1 MLRAV
6 ADTHAFIWYLLG
18 HPSLSN
24 QARAFLDD
32 ILKSGDT
39 VGISTITLVEVV
51 YLTEKG
57 RLKEG
62 ILSEIETLLSDKMSM
77 FVELP
82 LDRHVVQH
90 MQRIPWKDIPDMPDR
105 IIVATALYWGVP
117 VVSRDRQI
125 HSANIPVP
133 VIW

>member
-6 ADTHAFIWYLLG
+6 ADTHAFVWYLLG

-24 QARAFLDD
+24 QARTFLDD
-32 ILKSGDT
+32 ILISGDT
-39 VGISTITLVEVV
+39 VGISTITLVEIV

-62 ILSEIETLLSDKMSM
+62 FLSEVMTLLSDETGMV
-77 FVELP
+77 VELP
-82 LDRHVVQH
+82 LDRHIVQH
-90 MQRIPWKDIPDMPDR
+90 MQHILWKHVPDMPDR

-117 VVSRDRQI
+117 VVSRDKRI
-125 HSANIPVP
+125 RSANVP
-133 VIW
+133 VVW